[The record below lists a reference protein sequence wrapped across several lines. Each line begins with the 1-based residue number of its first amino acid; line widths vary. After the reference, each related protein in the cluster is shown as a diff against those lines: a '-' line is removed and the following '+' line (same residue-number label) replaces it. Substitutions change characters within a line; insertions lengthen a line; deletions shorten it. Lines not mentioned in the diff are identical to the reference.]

1 MKKLLLLLVLA
12 LTFTTSNAQTFGDD
26 YLFAS
31 DNFVEIDKQYHFVG
45 GAIFGS
51 VGYMLGLDLHDG
63 DRSKAIWTGIQ
74 VGTGVNLLK
83 EVTDIGGSGFNTTD
97 LAFGIV
103 GSVASAWLTDKL
115 LYPKYKS
122 RQERELARIKA
133 KDEEERH
140 PLAIN

>member
-12 LTFTTSNAQTFGDD
+12 LTFTTTNAQTFGDD

-31 DNFVEIDKQYHFVG
+31 NNFVEVDKQYHFVG
-45 GAIFGS
+45 GAVFGS
-51 VGYMLGLDLHDG
+51 IGYMLGLDLHDG

-74 VGTGVNLLK
+74 VGTGVNLMK
-83 EVTDIGGSGFNTTD
+83 ELTDIGKTGFNTSD

-103 GSVASAWLTDKL
+103 GSVTSAWLTDKL

-122 RQERELARIKA
+122 RQEKKLAELKARDKA
-133 KDEEERH
+133 LEH
-140 PLAIN
+140 PLTIN